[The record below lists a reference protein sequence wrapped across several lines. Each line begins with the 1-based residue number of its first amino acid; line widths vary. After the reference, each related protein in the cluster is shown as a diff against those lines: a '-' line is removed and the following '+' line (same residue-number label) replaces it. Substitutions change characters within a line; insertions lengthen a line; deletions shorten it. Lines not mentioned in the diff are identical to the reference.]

1 MPLQTIIHANGPLPL
16 TETFTPQA
24 DGPVVLIVTGTAW
37 TTSPPG
43 KIGYAVS
50 LNGTVIGSATM
61 FANINADH
69 MTLPTLFV
77 NVVIPSNQPQKI
89 AITAVGNTVTD
100 LNDNFVVQLML

>member
-1 MPLQTIIHANGPLPL
+1 
-16 TETFTPQA
+16 
-24 DGPVVLIVTGTAW
+24 
-37 TTSPPG
+37 
-43 KIGYAVS
+43 
-50 LNGTVIGSATM
+50 
-61 FANINADH
+61 